1 KPSSGSGCGKTS
13 ITPVKPSWR
22 QCAFACGSRRFR
34 SRFIPGSK
42 APPRSPAP
50 CATAS
55 LSCGRW
61 CGPGCAERGD
71 WTIVLRCRALR
82 VHLRVT
88 LGRNKNQGVRRFA
101 SLAPVVCALAFIIV
115 AAGCGD
121 VSRDARAGSITP
133 IVARDSTWAP
143 PTPPATTLPR
153 LEDLQPDLAAAANA
167 YQVPG
172 VVPPTADAGAALST
186 GAAPAPPPIP
196 VARSMLAELP
206 IYAGSA
212 DASPAR
218 RLGNPT
224 EFGSPL
230 TLLVL
235 GSEGPSLQV
244 VLPVRPNGAV
254 GWVRATDVELTSI
267 DDRIDIDLTA
277 RMLTWTRAGAPL
289 MQHAVAVGAPS
300 SPTPVG
306 LFFVT
311 DVVRED
317 AAGQ

>member
-1 KPSSGSGCGKTS
+1 M
-13 ITPVKPSWR
+13 
-22 QCAFACGSRRFR
+22 
-34 SRFIPGSK
+34 
-42 APPRSPAP
+42 
-50 CATAS
+50 
-55 LSCGRW
+55 
-61 CGPGCAERGD
+61 
-71 WTIVLRCRALR
+71 
-82 VHLRVT
+82 
-88 LGRNKNQGVRRFA
+88 RRFA

-143 PTPPATTLPR
+143 PNPPATTLPR

-186 GAAPAPPPIP
+186 GAAPAPPPVP

-254 GWVRATDVELTSI
+254 GWVRASDVELTSI

-317 AAGQ
+317 AAGQYGPWAVALSAYSDTFRSSSGDYRIAIHGTNRPDSIGKAVSQGCARLPNDVVTTLAAGVPLGTPVTIH